1 MPFDIKETATN
12 AVTTVANKLSN
23 SSLAKDISA
32 NIPQSIGQ
40 LQAAAGK
47 LAGQVSN
54 TLRDPFGAINIDI
67 SASLKAQSVRTA
79 TTKVD
84 VAPPYPNILNIF
96 ASYTYIFTL
105 SALSDDEINFPDST
119 YRSKGP
125 RIIICK
131 SANGDPYNRVQTE
144 YGQFDFFI
152 DNFNLTSLIAWDKK
166 TQNTSMM
173 EASFTVTEPFSMG
186 MFMQSIAIAAE
197 RAGHGGFNE
206 APFLLTIEFKGFT
219 EQNETVDLPELKK
232 YIPITL
238 RSIDMN
244 VTGKGTT
251 YKIVAN
257 PWNDKSHSDRYTKF
271 KTDVSVMGKTVQ
283 EVLQTGEN
291 SLQKV
296 LNDFQ
301 RLQVK
306 DGTIN
311 VADQIVILF
320 PTDIA
325 SSASGSNSSSSQ
337 KENSNPA
344 TSNPSATTN
353 SSSIFEKLGVVEST
367 IGSVTNL
374 VQDPN
379 NCNAIGK
386 SSMGYSTVKKGDT
399 PYAKEGRTYDEK
411 TNTWTSTPPDISLGS
426 LQFKQGSDVIT
437 CINQVI
443 LQSDYAR
450 QALKKE
456 QITDEGML
464 PQWRVDTE
472 LYQIPSEENYAKTGT
487 KPRLVVYRVVPYL
500 VHASKFM
507 PPNTPAPG
515 LDNLKKQA
523 IKEYNY
529 IYTGKNLDVLD
540 FDITVNNIFYTKF
553 SATNNSKSQDVKEQA
568 SNSSADGADV
578 ESPPL
583 QGQKNPISGSVGTK
597 VLPVGTITSSDK
609 QGGGGAETVE
619 TRVARQ
625 FFEAV
630 TESADVIELDLKILG
645 DPYYLG
651 DSGLGNYSS
660 ANTTGLMNM
669 TDTGSI
675 DYQTSEC
682 YIIVNFRTPIDINQS
697 TGMYD
702 FGDSKILM
710 NYSGLFK
717 VREITSTFSGG
728 KFLQSLHLIRIG
740 MQEAAEKNKADYAT
754 KFPGAEVQADPEETD
769 SPPPGPATN
778 AASLRAKINA
788 GGTETGTTTVD
799 NSTNR
804 AYQGVPGG
812 DRGTRGGA

>member
-1 MPFDIKETATN
+1 MPFDIKETDTN
-12 AVTTVANKLSN
+12 AVNIVKNKI
-23 SSLAKDISA
+23 SSTGLATNLSA
-32 NIPQSIGQ
+32 NFPQLPGQ
-40 LQAAAGK
+40 LQAAANK
-47 LAGQVSN
+47 LPGQVL
-54 TLRDPFGAINIDI
+54 TALRDPFGAVNVDI
-67 SASLKAQSVRTA
+67 AQSLKAQSIRTT

-105 SALSDDEINFPDST
+105 SALTDDEINFPDST
-119 YRSKGP
+119 YRATGP
-125 RIIICK
+125 ETIICK
-131 SANGDPYNRVQTE
+131 SANGDPYNRIQTE

-152 DNFNLTSLIAWDKK
+152 DNVNIKSLIAWDKK

-173 EASFTVTEPFSMG
+173 ESTFTVTEPFSMG
-186 MFMQSIAIAAE
+186 MFMQSIAVATE
-197 RAGHGGFNE
+197 RSGHNSFSE

-219 EQNETVDLPELKK
+219 EQNEVIDLPELKK
-232 YIPITL
+232 YIPIIL
-238 RSIDMN
+238 REISMN
-244 VTGKGTT
+244 VTGKGST
-251 YKIVAN
+251 YKIAAT
-257 PWNDKSHSDRYTKF
+257 PWNDKAHSDRYTKF
-271 KTDVSVMGKTVQ
+271 KTDVSIMGKTVQ

-301 RLQVK
+301 KLQVK
-306 DGTIN
+306 DGTTN
-311 VADQIVILF
+311 VPDQIVILF
-320 PTDIA
+320 PTDIT
-325 SSASGSNSSSSQ
+325 SASAGSNSGANQRESS
-337 KENSNPA
+337 A
-344 TSNPSATTN
+344 TATANPSTTTN
-353 SSSIFEKLGVVEST
+353 KSSIFEKLGVSEVS

-379 NCNAIGK
+379 NCNAVGK

-399 PYAKEGRTYDEK
+399 PYAKEERSYDVN
-411 TNTWTSTPPDISLGS
+411 TNTWISTAPDTSLGS
-426 LQFKQGSDVIT
+426 LQFKQGSDIIT

-472 LYQIPSEENYAKTGT
+472 LYQIPSEANYAKTGT

-500 VHASKFM
+500 VHAGKFM

-529 IYTGKNLDVLD
+529 IYTGKNLDILD
-540 FDITVNNIFYTKF
+540 FDITINNIFYTKF
-553 SATNNSKSQDVKEQA
+553 SATNNNKSQDIKQQA
-568 SNSSADGADV
+568 NNSNVDGANV
-578 ESPPL
+578 ETPPL
-583 QGQKNPISGSVGTK
+583 EGQKNKSGSVGTK
-597 VLPVGTITSSDK
+597 TLPVGTITSSDR
-609 QGGGGAETVE
+609 QGGGGEETVE

-630 TESADVIELDLKILG
+630 TESADVTELDMKIMG

-682 YIIVNFRTPIDINQS
+682 HIIVNFRTPIDINQS

-717 VREITSTFSGG
+717 VQHIDTTLAGG

-740 MQEAAEKNKADYAT
+740 MQEAAEKNRADYAN
-754 KFPGAEVQADPEETD
+754 KFPGAEVQADPE
-769 SPPPGPATN
+769 ATN
-778 AASLRAKINA
+778 STSAAPNEGQQAANTTNA
-788 GGTETGTTTVD
+788 SILGAITGNN

-804 AYQGVPGG
+804 AYQGVPSGV
-812 DRGTRGGA
+812 RV

>member
-1 MPFDIKETATN
+1 MAYSFDVKETATN
-12 AVTTVANKLSN
+12 AVTTVTNKLS
-23 SSLAKDISA
+23 SAGLAKDLA
-32 NIPQSIGQ
+32 AKLPQSIGE
-40 LQAAAGK
+40 LQVAAGK
-47 LAGQVSN
+47 IVGQVAG

-67 SASLKAQSVRTA
+67 SQSLKAQSVRTA

-119 YRSKGP
+119 YRATGP
-125 RIIICK
+125 KTIICK

-173 EASFTVTEPFSMG
+173 ESTFTITEPFSMG
-186 MFMQSIAIAAE
+186 MFMQSIAIATE
-197 RAGHGGFNE
+197 RAGHSGFNE
-206 APFLLTIEFKGFT
+206 APFLITIEFKGFT
-219 EQNETVDLPELKK
+219 EQNEVINLPELKK
-232 YIPITL
+232 YIPITFK
-238 RSIDMN
+238 SISMN
-244 VTGKGTT
+244 VTGKGST
-251 YKIVAN
+251 YKIEAT

-271 KTDVSVMGKTVQ
+271 KTDVSVIGKTVQ

-325 SSASGSNSSSSQ
+325 SASASSNSGSNQ
-337 KENSNPA
+337 KENSKTA
-344 TSNPSATTN
+344 TANPSATTN
-353 SSSIFEKLGVVEST
+353 TSTIFEKLGVSEVT
-367 IGSVTNL
+367 IGAVTNL
-374 VQDPN
+374 VQDSN
-379 NCNAIGK
+379 NCNAVGK

-399 PYAKEGRTYDEK
+399 PYAKEGQSYDEK
-411 TNTWTSTPPDISLGS
+411 TNTNIPSSPDTSIGS

-472 LYQIPSEENYAKTGT
+472 LYQIPSEENYTKTGT

-500 VHASKFM
+500 VHAGKFM

-540 FDITVNNIFYTKF
+540 FDITINNIFYTKF
-553 SATNNSKSQDVKEQA
+553 SATNNSKSQDIKEQA
-568 SNSSADGADV
+568 TNSSVDGNNV

-583 QGQKNPISGSVGTK
+583 EGQKPKSGSVGTK
-597 VLPVGTITSSDK
+597 ALPVGTMTSSDR
-609 QGGGGAETVE
+609 QGGGGSETVE

-630 TESADVIELDLKILG
+630 TESADVVELDLKIIG

-669 TDTGSI
+669 TDTGAI

-682 YIIVNFRTPIDINQS
+682 YIVVNFRTPIDINQS

-702 FGDSKILM
+702 FGDTKILM

-717 VREITSTFSGG
+717 VREIVTTFAGG

-740 MQEAAEKNKADYAT
+740 MQEAAEKNRADYAT
-754 KFPGAEVQADPEETD
+754 KFPGAEVQSDPQSTN
-769 SPPPGPATN
+769 STSVPPNEGQQAVNT
-778 AASLRAKINA
+778 INA
-788 GGTETGTTTVD
+788 SILGAITGN

-804 AYQGVPGG
+804 AYQGVPS
-812 DRGTRGGA
+812 GARL